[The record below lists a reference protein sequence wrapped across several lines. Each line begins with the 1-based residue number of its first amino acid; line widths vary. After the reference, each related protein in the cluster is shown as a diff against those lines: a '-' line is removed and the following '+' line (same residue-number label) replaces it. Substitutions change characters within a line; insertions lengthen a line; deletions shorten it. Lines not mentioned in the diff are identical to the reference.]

1 MVIDISDVM
10 RERAANTNIVR
21 RDQQSVDDN
30 IVDFNAD
37 KLQKKI
43 SERKMARA
51 KRNLQAAAKKLG
63 W

>member
-1 MVIDISDVM
+1 MVIDISDAVM
-10 RERAANTNIVR
+10 KKANNNIVR
-21 RDQQSVDDN
+21 REQPVDNN

-43 SERKMARA
+43 SERKRARA

>member
-1 MVIDISDVM
+1 MVIDISDAVM
-10 RERAANTNIVR
+10 KKAVNNIVR
-21 RDQQSVDDN
+21 REQPVDNN

-43 SERKMARA
+43 SERKRARA

>member
-1 MVIDISDVM
+1 MVIDISDAVM
-10 RERAANTNIVR
+10 KKAANNNIVR
-21 RDQQSVDDN
+21 REQQPVDNN

-37 KLQKKI
+37 KLQEKI
-43 SERKMARA
+43 SERKRARA

>member
-1 MVIDISDVM
+1 MVIDISDAVM
-10 RERAANTNIVR
+10 KKAVNNIVR
-21 RDQQSVDDN
+21 REQPVDDN

-43 SERKMARA
+43 SERKRARA

>member
-1 MVIDISDVM
+1 MVIDISDAVM
-10 RERAANTNIVR
+10 KKATNNNIVR
-21 RDQQSVDDN
+21 REQQPVDNN

-37 KLQKKI
+37 KLQKNI
-43 SERKMARA
+43 SERKRARA